1 MLDLLRGLLD
11 SAKTIDDWREAVQRR
26 ATDQRST
33 LRMLYLEALH
43 NLEILDHFRLEA
55 GGEVPSTDRAY
66 LHAAA
71 ALQVAAHEQ
80 VLLTQVADAREGQVV
95 AAHERERLDRLAAIE
110 AELRVP
116 IVVVSE
122 GDHELE
128 LLEARLAP
136 EGELAN
142 ELRALKAGRE
152 VTLLQALAFVT
163 TKTRALRSMANLP
176 DDAEPVR
183 RQLRIA
189 VRLRNIRAYERK
201 IRDRLTEL
209 DAVRELVDDSPWR

>member
-1 MLDLLRGLLD
+1 VIDLIKGLLD
-11 SAKTIDDWREAVQRR
+11 SARGIDDWREAVVRR

-33 LRMLYLEALH
+33 LRLLYLEALH
-43 NLEILDHFRLEA
+43 NLEILDHFRLDG
-55 GGEVPSTDRAY
+55 GGERPSTDRAY
-66 LHAAA
+66 LHAATV
-71 ALQVAAHEQ
+71 LQVEAHEQ
-80 VLLTQVADAREGQVV
+80 VLLTQIADQREGQTV
-95 AAHERERLDRLAAIE
+95 AAHERERLRRLAAIE

-122 GDHELE
+122 TDPELA

-136 EGELAN
+136 EGELAA
-142 ELRALKAGRE
+142 ELAALRAGRE
-152 VTLLQALAFVT
+152 LTLLQALAFVT
-163 TKTRALRSMANLP
+163 TKTRALRSMAALP
-176 DDAEPVR
+176 DEAEPVR

-209 DAVRELVDDSPWR
+209 DAVAELV

>member
-1 MLDLLRGLLD
+1 VIDLLKGLLD
-11 SAKTIDDWREAVQRR
+11 SARRIDDWREAVVRR

-33 LRMLYLEALH
+33 LRLLYLETLH
-43 NLEILDHFRLEA
+43 NLEILDHFRLDG
-55 GGEVPSTDRAY
+55 GGERPSTDRAY

-71 ALQVAAHEQ
+71 ILQVEAHEQ
-80 VLLTQVADAREGQVV
+80 VLLSQAADQREGQAV
-95 AAHERERLDRLAAIE
+95 AAHERERLRRLAAIE

-116 IVVVSE
+116 ITIVSE
-122 GDHELE
+122 TDPELA

-136 EGELAN
+136 EGELAA
-142 ELRALKAGRE
+142 ELAALRAGRE

-163 TKTRALRSMANLP
+163 TKTRALRSMAGLP
-176 DDAEPVR
+176 DEAEPVR

-201 IRDRLTEL
+201 IRDRLTEFE
-209 DAVRELVDDSPWR
+209 AVDELV